1 MDAAIQRASE
11 RAAKLSSDS
20 LSLSRDLF
28 CGLQHFFYLALFSGQ
43 EKSDGGREARRTR
56 ESFMAPYF
64 ISFVDH
70 RQG

>member
-1 MDAAIQRASE
+1 MEASVHPAGE

-28 CGLQHFFYLALFSGQ
+28 CGLQHFFYLALFSRQ
-43 EKSDGGREARRTR
+43 EKSGGGRKASRTQ
-56 ESFMAPYF
+56 ESFIAPYF
-64 ISFVDH
+64 ISFVDR